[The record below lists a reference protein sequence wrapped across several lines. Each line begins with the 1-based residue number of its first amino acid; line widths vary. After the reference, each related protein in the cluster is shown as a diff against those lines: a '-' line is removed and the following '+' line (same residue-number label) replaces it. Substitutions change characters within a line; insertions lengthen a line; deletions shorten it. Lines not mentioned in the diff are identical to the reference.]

1 MIDNEATQIL
11 GGGMQNN
18 QSQQAQNSQAQNT
31 QQAASQQSAP
41 VNNTKPEERSK
52 KPTKKDD
59 NMTKVGYAAGG
70 FAAGVAASAATSAM
84 AASRGD
90 EEAPLQVE
98 PEPAPATNA
107 TTTTTS
113 TTTTTTT
120 TEVKPEP
127 ESEHVRVETIEV
139 PDEQD
144 VIVATDEGI
153 RVAQVDDDLSFSQAF
168 AEARAQ
174 VGPGGVFEWHGK
186 VYHTYTSNEWDKM
199 SAQERADFQQ
209 KVDYNDVTDG
219 QHNNYATSEH
229 HSSVHDDP
237 NVHQTAYQQE
247 DSTQSSGQQAQP
259 TGGEEQPAGGDI
271 HVLGVEVVDDG
282 NGGQMTIAGI
292 GNDAGDS
299 ILLIDPD
306 NDGHFDLGWHDD
318 NGDGQVQESEV
329 FDASDCPYT
338 ADDLAQAAAMENG
351 MTYAYN
357 DNLPD
362 YSNDADVSTFA

>member
-11 GGGMQNN
+11 DGGMQNN
-18 QSQQAQNSQAQNT
+18 QSHQAQNSQAQNA

-41 VNNTKPEERSK
+41 VNNAQTTVSSK

-84 AASRGD
+84 AANRGE

-98 PEPAPATNA
+98 TEPAPATNA

-120 TEVKPEP
+120 DVKPEP

-153 RVAQVDDDLSFSQAF
+153 RVAQVDDDLTFSQAF

-219 QHNNYATSEH
+219 QHNNYATYDHH

-237 NVHQTAYQQE
+237 NVHQTTYQQE
-247 DSTQSSGQQAQP
+247 EPTQSSGQDAQP

-292 GNDAGDS
+292 GNDSGDS

-306 NDGHFDLGWHDD
+306 NDGHFDFGWHDD

>member
-18 QSQQAQNSQAQNT
+18 QSQQAQNA

-219 QHNNYATSEH
+219 QHNNYTTSEH

-247 DSTQSSGQQAQP
+247 DPTQSSGQYVQP